1 MTILL
6 FFKISLV
13 SRLFLGNY
21 KISLVSRLSSLV
33 FLLYLSLIMEF
44 LNQFIFGEGIA
55 HSIFVLAMVIAVGTL
70 LAKVKVGGIS
80 LGATWILFAGIVA
93 SHFGMTL
100 HTDTLN
106 FVRDFG
112 LTLFVFSIGLQIG
125 PSFFSS
131 LRQGGLK
138 QMGLAIATM
147 LLGGVVAYLLF
158 LATDTPLQTMVGVM
172 DGAVANTPA
181 MGAAQQAYLDLTGID
196 DKSIPLSFAV
206 AYPIGVVAVILA
218 FMVLRGVLR
227 VDIKKEREEVA
238 RRYGENRL
246 AAKYSIEVENG
257 QMNGKSVGEI
267 RQIIARQF
275 VISRISHDGN
285 KAFIADASSK
295 VYCGDKIF
303 VVSSAE
309 DKEAILAFLG
319 REVEMLEEEWGEF
332 EGQLVSRRIVVTRS
346 EINGKRFVDLRL
358 RTKYGINITRV
369 NRAGVDII
377 PHQGMELQLGDKV
390 MVVGSEEAINEVSKL
405 LGNSLKKLHEPHIFT
420 LFLGIALGVLVG
432 SIPFIE
438 APQPVKLGLAA
449 GPMLMAIIIG
459 RFGTHWHLITYTTLS
474 ANLMLRE
481 VGLAMFLASVGLAS
495 GNGFVEAV
503 VGGGYIW
510 LLYALVIA
518 IVPLLIIGLF
528 ARLYCKMDIF
538 TIMGMLSGSMTN
550 PIALNYANSLAGSD
564 MPAISYATVYPL
576 AMFLRVL
583 IAQTMILSLL

>member
-1 MTILL
+1 ME
-6 FFKISLV
+6 FFK
-13 SRLFLGNY
+13 
-21 KISLVSRLSSLV
+21 
-33 FLLYLSLIMEF
+33 E
-44 LNQFIFGEGIA
+44 FIFGAGIA
-55 HSIFVLAMVIAVGTL
+55 HSIFVLAMVIAVGTI
-70 LAKVKVGGIS
+70 LAKIKVGGIS

-125 PSFFSS
+125 PSFFAS

-138 QMGLAIATM
+138 QMWLSILAM
-147 LLGGVVAYLLF
+147 LLAAVVAYLLVF
-158 LATDTPLQTMVGVM
+158 PTETPLQTMVGVM

-196 DKSIPLSFAV
+196 DKSIPMGFAV
-206 AYPIGVVAVILA
+206 AYPVGVVAVILA
-218 FMVLRGVLR
+218 FMLLKAILRIDLS
-227 VDIKKEREEVA
+227 KEKEVVSKTF
-238 RRYGENRL
+238 GGNKL
-246 AAKYSIEVENG
+246 AAKFSIEVTNE

-275 VISRISHDGN
+275 VISRISHSDN
-285 KAFIADASSK
+285 KAFIADSLSK

-319 REVEMLEEEWGEF
+319 NEIEMLEEEWGEF
-332 EGQLVSRRIVVTRS
+332 EGQLVSRRIVVTQPN
-346 EINGKRFVDLRL
+346 INGKRFVDLRL

-390 MVVGSEEAINEVSKL
+390 MVVGSEEAINEVAKL

-420 LFLGIALGVLVG
+420 LFIGIALGVLVG
-432 SIPFIE
+432 SIPLID
-438 APQPVKLGLAA
+438 APQPIKLGLAA

-495 GNGFVEAV
+495 GNGFVDAV

-510 LLYALVIA
+510 LLYALIIA
-518 IVPLLIIGLF
+518 VVPLILVGVY
-528 ARLYCKMDIF
+528 ARLRYKMDF
-538 TIMGMLSGSMTN
+538 FSIMGMLSGTMTN

-576 AMFLRVL
+576 AMFLRVI
-583 IAQTMILSLL
+583 IAQSMIFMLL

>member
-1 MTILL
+1 
-6 FFKISLV
+6 
-13 SRLFLGNY
+13 
-21 KISLVSRLSSLV
+21 
-33 FLLYLSLIMEF
+33 MEF
-44 LNQFIFGEGIA
+44 FREFIFGAGIA
-55 HSIFVLAMVIAVGTL
+55 HSIFVLAMVIAIGTT
-70 LAKVKVGGIS
+70 LAKIKVGGIS

-100 HTDTLN
+100 HADTLN

-125 PSFFSS
+125 PSFFAS

-138 QMGLAIATM
+138 QMWLSILAM
-147 LLGGVVAYLLF
+147 LLAAVVAYLLVF
-158 LATDTPLQTMVGVM
+158 PTETPLQTMVGVM

-196 DKSIPLSFAV
+196 DKSIPMGFAV
-206 AYPIGVVAVILA
+206 AYPVGVVAVILA
-218 FMVLRGVLR
+218 FMLLKAILRIDLT
-227 VDIKKEREEVA
+227 KEKEVVSKTF
-238 RRYGENRL
+238 GGNKL
-246 AAKYSIEVENG
+246 AAKFSIEVTNE

-275 VISRISHDGN
+275 VISRISHSDN
-285 KAFIADASSK
+285 KAFIADSSSQ
-295 VYCGDKIF
+295 VHCGDKIF

-319 REVEMLEEEWGEF
+319 NEIEMLEEEWGEF
-332 EGQLVSRRIVVTRS
+332 EGQLVSRRIVVTQPN
-346 EINGKRFVDLRL
+346 INGKRFVDLRL

-390 MVVGSEEAINEVSKL
+390 MVVGSEEAINEVAKL

-420 LFLGIALGVLVG
+420 LFIGIALGVLVG
-432 SIPFIE
+432 SIPLID
-438 APQPVKLGLAA
+438 APQPIKLGLAA

-495 GNGFVEAV
+495 GNGFVDAV

-510 LLYALVIA
+510 LLYALIIA
-518 IVPLLIIGLF
+518 VVPLILVGVY
-528 ARLYCKMDIF
+528 ARLRYKMDF
-538 TIMGMLSGSMTN
+538 FSIMGMLSGTMTN

-576 AMFLRVL
+576 AMFLRVI
-583 IAQTMILSLL
+583 IAQSMILMLL

>member
-1 MTILL
+1 MDFI
-6 FFKISLV
+6 K
-13 SRLFLGNY
+13 
-21 KISLVSRLSSLV
+21 
-33 FLLYLSLIMEF
+33 E
-44 LNQFIFGEGIA
+44 FIFGEGIA
-55 HSIFVLAMVIAVGTL
+55 HSIFVLAVVIAVGTL
-70 LAKVKVGGIS
+70 FAKVKIGGIS
-80 LGATWILFAGIVA
+80 LGATWTLFAGIVA

-100 HTDTLN
+100 HADTLN

-125 PSFFSS
+125 PSFFAS
-131 LRQGGLK
+131 LRHGGLR
-138 QMGLAIATM
+138 QMWLSIVTM
-147 LLGGVVAYLLF
+147 LLGAVVAYLLY

-181 MGAAQQAYLDLTGID
+181 MGAAQQTYLDITGID

-206 AYPIGVVAVILA
+206 AYPIGVVAVIIA
-218 FMVLRGVLR
+218 FMILRKVLR
-227 VDIKKEREEVA
+227 VDLAKEREEVA
-238 RRYGENRL
+238 RRFGDNKL
-246 AAKYSIEVENG
+246 AAKFSIEVTNR
-257 QMNGKSVGEI
+257 QIDGKSVGEI

-285 KAFIADASSK
+285 KAFIADVSSS
-295 VYCGDKIF
+295 VYCGDKVF
-303 VVSSAE
+303 VVCAAD

-319 REVEMLEEEWGEF
+319 REIEMLEEEWGEF
-332 EGQLVSRRIVVTRS
+332 EGQLVSRRIVVTQPN
-346 EINGKRFVDLRL
+346 INGKRFVDLRL

-390 MVVGSEEAINEVSKL
+390 MVVGSESAINEVAKL

-432 SIPFIE
+432 SIPLIDT
-438 APQPVKLGLAA
+438 PQPVKLGLAA

-495 GNGFVEAV
+495 GNGFVDAV

-518 IVPLLIIGLF
+518 VIPLLIVGVY
-528 ARLYCKMDIF
+528 ARLRYKMDLF
-538 TIMGMLSGSMTN
+538 TIMGMLSGGMTN

-576 AMFLRVL
+576 AMFLRVI
-583 IAQTMILSLL
+583 IAQAMIMLV

>member
-1 MTILL
+1 ME
-6 FFKISLV
+6 FFK
-13 SRLFLGNY
+13 
-21 KISLVSRLSSLV
+21 
-33 FLLYLSLIMEF
+33 E
-44 LNQFIFGEGIA
+44 FIFGEGIA

-70 LAKVKVGGIS
+70 LAKIKVGGIS

-100 HTDTLN
+100 HADTLN

-138 QMGLAIATM
+138 QMWLSILTM
-147 LLGGVVAYLLF
+147 LFGAVVAYLLF

-218 FMVLRGVLR
+218 FIILRGVLR
-227 VDIKKEREEVA
+227 INITKECEEA
-238 RRYGENRL
+238 EKQLGGNKF
-246 AAKYSIEVENG
+246 AAKFSIEVTNE

-285 KAFIADASSK
+285 KAFIADSSSE
-295 VYCGDKIF
+295 VHCGDKIF

-319 REVEMLEEEWGEF
+319 SEIEMLEEEWGEF
-332 EGQLVSRRIVVTRS
+332 EGQLVSRRIVVTQP

-390 MVVGSEEAINEVSKL
+390 MVVGSEEAINEVAKL

-420 LFLGIALGVLVG
+420 LFIGIALGVLVG

-438 APQPVKLGLAA
+438 APQPIKLGLAA
-449 GPMLMAIIIG
+449 GPMLMAIIVG

-495 GNGFVEAV
+495 GDGFVEAV
-503 VGGGYIW
+503 VNGGYIW
-510 LLYALVIA
+510 LLYALIIA
-518 IVPLLIIGLF
+518 VVPLLIVGIY
-528 ARLYCKMDIF
+528 ARLRYKMHF
-538 TIMGMLSGSMTN
+538 LTIMGMLSGTMTN

-576 AMFLRVL
+576 AMFLRVV
-583 IAQTMILSLL
+583 IAQAMILMLM

>member
-1 MTILL
+1 
-6 FFKISLV
+6 
-13 SRLFLGNY
+13 
-21 KISLVSRLSSLV
+21 
-33 FLLYLSLIMEF
+33 MEF
-44 LNQFIFGEGIA
+44 IEQFIFGSGIA
-55 HSIFVLAMVIAVGTL
+55 HSIFVLATVIATGTL
-70 LAKVKVGGIS
+70 LAKIKIGGIS
-80 LGATWILFAGIVA
+80 LGATWTLFAGIVA
-93 SHFGMTL
+93 SHFGMKL
-100 HTDTLN
+100 DADTLG

-131 LRQGGLK
+131 LRHGGLR
-138 QMGLAIATM
+138 QMWLSVLTM
-147 LLGGVVAYLLF
+147 ILGAVVAYLLYWI
-158 LATDTPLQTMVGVM
+158 TNTPLQTMVGVM

-181 MGAAQQAYLDLTGID
+181 MGATQQTYLDLTGID

-218 FMVLRGVLR
+218 FMLLRKILR
-227 VDIKKEREEVA
+227 IDLAKEREDAEK
-238 RRYGENRL
+238 RMGENKM
-246 AAKYSIEVENG
+246 AAKFSIEVTNQ

-267 RQIIARQF
+267 RQIISRQF
-275 VISRISHDGN
+275 VISRISHAEN
-285 KAFIADASSK
+285 KAFIADVNSK
-295 VYCGDKIF
+295 VYTGDKIF

-309 DKEAILAFLG
+309 DKQAILAFLG
-319 REVEMLEEEWGEF
+319 TEIEMLEEEWGEF
-332 EGQLVSRRIVVTRS
+332 EGQLVSRRIVVTQPK
-346 EINGKRFVDLRL
+346 INGKRFVDLRL

-432 SIPFIE
+432 SIPLID
-438 APQPVKLGLAA
+438 APQPIKLGLAA

-481 VGLAMFLASVGLAS
+481 VGLAIFLASVGLAS
-495 GNGFVEAV
+495 GNGFVDAV

-510 LLYALVIA
+510 LLYSLIIA
-518 IVPLLIIGLF
+518 VVPLVLVGIY
-528 ARLYCKMDIF
+528 ARLRYKMDF
-538 TIMGMLSGSMTN
+538 YTIMGVLAGSMTN
-550 PIALNYANSLAGSD
+550 PIALNYANSSAGSD

-576 AMFLRVL
+576 AMFLRVI
-583 IAQTMILSLL
+583 IAQMMIMMFV

>member
-1 MTILL
+1 ME
-6 FFKISLV
+6 FFK
-13 SRLFLGNY
+13 
-21 KISLVSRLSSLV
+21 
-33 FLLYLSLIMEF
+33 E
-44 LNQFIFGEGIA
+44 FIFGAGIA
-55 HSIFVLAMVIAVGTL
+55 HSIFVLAMVIAVGTI
-70 LAKVKVGGIS
+70 LAKIKVGGIS

-100 HTDTLN
+100 HADTLN

-125 PSFFSS
+125 PSFFAS

-138 QMGLAIATM
+138 QMWLSILAM
-147 LLGGVVAYLLF
+147 LLAAVVAYLLVIP
-158 LATDTPLQTMVGVM
+158 TETPLQTMVGVM
-172 DGAVANTPA
+172 GGAVANTPA

-196 DKSIPLSFAV
+196 DKSIPMGFAV
-206 AYPIGVVAVILA
+206 AYPVGVVAVILA
-218 FMVLRGVLR
+218 FMLLKAILRIDLS
-227 VDIKKEREEVA
+227 KEKEVVSKTF
-238 RRYGENRL
+238 GGNKL
-246 AAKYSIEVENG
+246 AAKFSIEVTNE

-275 VISRISHDGN
+275 VISRISHGDN
-285 KAFIADASSK
+285 KAFIADSSSQ
-295 VYCGDKIF
+295 VHCGDKIF

-309 DKEAILAFLG
+309 DIEAILAFLG
-319 REVEMLEEEWGEF
+319 NEIEMLEEEWGEF
-332 EGQLVSRRIVVTRS
+332 EGQLVSRRIVVTQPN
-346 EINGKRFVDLRL
+346 INGKRFVDLRL

-390 MVVGSEEAINEVSKL
+390 MVVGSEEAINEVAKL

-420 LFLGIALGVLVG
+420 LFIGIALGVLVG
-432 SIPFIE
+432 SIPLID
-438 APQPVKLGLAA
+438 APQPIKLGLAA

-495 GNGFVEAV
+495 GNGFVDAV

-510 LLYALVIA
+510 LLYALIIA
-518 IVPLLIIGLF
+518 VVPLILVGVY
-528 ARLYCKMDIF
+528 ARLRYKMDF
-538 TIMGMLSGSMTN
+538 FSIMGMLSGTMTN

-576 AMFLRVL
+576 AMFLRVI
-583 IAQTMILSLL
+583 IAQSMILMLL

>member
-1 MTILL
+1 
-6 FFKISLV
+6 
-13 SRLFLGNY
+13 
-21 KISLVSRLSSLV
+21 
-33 FLLYLSLIMEF
+33 MEF
-44 LNQFIFGEGIA
+44 LNQFFFGEGIA
-55 HSIFVLAMVIAVGTL
+55 HSIFVLAIVIAIGTL
-70 LAKVKVGGIS
+70 LAKIKVGGIS

-131 LRQGGLK
+131 LRHGGLR
-138 QMGLAIATM
+138 QMGLAVLTM
-147 LLGGVVAYLLF
+147 LLGAIVAYLLY

-181 MGAAQQAYLDLTGID
+181 MGATQQTYLDLTGID

-218 FMVLRGVLR
+218 FMLLRAILR
-227 VDIKKEREEVA
+227 IDTAAERERTE
-238 RRYGENRL
+238 RL
-246 AAKYSIEVENG
+246 MGGNKFAAKFSIEVTNE
-257 QMNGKSVGEI
+257 QIDGKSVGEI

-285 KAFIADASSK
+285 KAFIADVSSK

-319 REVEMLEEEWGEF
+319 SEIEMLEEEWGEF
-332 EGQLVSRRIVVTRS
+332 EGELVSRRIVVTQP

-390 MVVGSEEAINEVSKL
+390 MVVGSESAINEVAKL

-438 APQPVKLGLAA
+438 APQPIKLGLAA

-495 GNGFVEAV
+495 GNGFVDAV
-503 VGGGYIW
+503 VEGGYIW
-510 LLYALVIA
+510 LLYSLIIA
-518 IVPLLIIGLF
+518 VVPLLIVGIF
-528 ARLYCKMDIF
+528 ARLCYKMDF
-538 TIMGMLSGSMTN
+538 YTIMGVLSGSMTN

-576 AMFLRVL
+576 AMFLRVI
-583 IAQTMILSLL
+583 IAQVMIMMLM

>member
-1 MTILL
+1 
-6 FFKISLV
+6 
-13 SRLFLGNY
+13 
-21 KISLVSRLSSLV
+21 
-33 FLLYLSLIMEF
+33 MEF
-44 LNQFIFGEGIA
+44 IEQFVFGEGIA
-55 HSIFVLAMVIAVGTL
+55 HSIFVLAMVIAIGTV
-70 LAKVKVGGIS
+70 LAKIKVGGIS
-80 LGATWILFAGIVA
+80 LGATWVLFAGIVA
-93 SHFGMTL
+93 SHFGMNL
-100 HTDTLN
+100 HADTLN

-138 QMGLAIATM
+138 QMWLSILAM
-147 LLGGVVAYLLF
+147 LLAAVVAYLLVF
-158 LATDTPLQTMVGVM
+158 PTETPLQTMVGVM

-181 MGAAQQAYLDLTGID
+181 MGATQQAYLDLTGID
-196 DKSIPLSFAV
+196 DKSIPMAFAV
-206 AYPIGVVAVILA
+206 AYPFGVVAVILA
-218 FMVLRGVLR
+218 FMLLKAILRIDLT
-227 VDIKKEREEVA
+227 KEKEAVSKA
-238 RRYGENRL
+238 FGGNKL
-246 AAKYSIEVENG
+246 AAKFSIEVTNE

-285 KAFIADASSK
+285 KAFIADVSSK

-319 REVEMLEEEWGEF
+319 HEIEMLEEEWGEF
-332 EGQLVSRRIVVTRS
+332 EGQLVSRRIVVTQPN
-346 EINGKRFVDLRL
+346 INGKRFVDLRL

-390 MVVGSEEAINEVSKL
+390 MVVGSEEAINEVAKL

-420 LFLGIALGVLVG
+420 LFIGIALGVLVG
-432 SIPFIE
+432 SIPLID
-438 APQPVKLGLAA
+438 APQPIKLGLAA

-495 GNGFVEAV
+495 GNGFVAAV
-503 VGGGYIW
+503 ANGGYIW
-510 LLYALVIA
+510 LFYALIIA
-518 IVPLLIIGLF
+518 IIPLLIVGIY
-528 ARLYCKMDIF
+528 ARLRYKMDF
-538 TIMGMLSGSMTN
+538 FSIMGMLSGTMTN

-576 AMFLRVL
+576 AMFCRVI
-583 IAQTMILSLL
+583 IAQIIVMLFV

>member
-1 MTILL
+1 
-6 FFKISLV
+6 
-13 SRLFLGNY
+13 
-21 KISLVSRLSSLV
+21 
-33 FLLYLSLIMEF
+33 MEF

-55 HSIFVLAMVIAVGTL
+55 HSIFALSIVIAIGTL
-70 LAKVKVGGIS
+70 LGRVKIFGIS
-80 LGATWILFAGIVA
+80 LGATWILFVGIVA

-106 FVRDFG
+106 FMRDFG

-138 QMGLAIATM
+138 QMWLSMLTM
-147 LLGGVVAYLLF
+147 LLAAVVAYLLF

-181 MGAAQQAYLDLTGID
+181 MGATQQTYLDLTGID

-206 AYPIGVVAVILA
+206 AYPVGTVAVILV
-218 FMVLRGVLR
+218 FMALRPLLR
-227 VDIKKEREEVA
+227 IDINRERKDVEQRFE
-238 RRYGENRL
+238 GNKF
-246 AAKYSIEVENG
+246 AAKFSIEVTNR
-257 QMNGKSVGEI
+257 QMDGKSVSAI
-267 RQIIARQF
+267 RQIIARPF
-275 VISRISHDGN
+275 VISRISHGDN
-285 KAFIADASSK
+285 KAYIADFSSI
-295 VYCGDKIF
+295 VHCGDKLF
-303 VVSSAE
+303 VVCGTE

-319 REVEMLEEEWGEF
+319 HEIEMLEEEWGKFDGE
-332 EGQLVSRRIVVTRS
+332 LVSRPIVVTKS
-346 EINGKRFVDLRL
+346 NINGKRFVDLRL

-390 MVVGSEEAINEVSKL
+390 MVVGSEEAINEVEKL

-432 SIPFIE
+432 SIPLID
-438 APQPVKLGLAA
+438 APQPIKLGLAA

-459 RFGTHWHLITYTTLS
+459 RFGTHWHLVTYTTLS

-481 VGLAMFLASVGLAS
+481 VGLAIFLASIGLAS
-495 GNGFVEAV
+495 GSGFVEAV
-503 VGGGYIW
+503 VNGGYIW
-510 LLYALVIA
+510 LLYALIIA
-518 IVPLLIIGLF
+518 VVPLFIVGII
-528 ARLYCKMDIF
+528 ARLRYKMDFF
-538 TIMGMLSGSMTN
+538 TIMGMLSGCMTN
-550 PIALNYANSLAGSD
+550 SIALNYANSLAGSD

-576 AMFLRVL
+576 AMFLRVV
-583 IAQTMILSLL
+583 IAQAMILMLL

>member
-1 MTILL
+1 
-6 FFKISLV
+6 
-13 SRLFLGNY
+13 
-21 KISLVSRLSSLV
+21 
-33 FLLYLSLIMEF
+33 MEF
-44 LNQFIFGEGIA
+44 LEQFIFGEGIA

-70 LAKVKVGGIS
+70 LAKIKVGGIS
-80 LGATWILFAGIVA
+80 LGVTWTLFAGIVA

-100 HTDTLN
+100 HADTLS

-138 QMGLAIATM
+138 QMWLSILAM
-147 LLGGVVAYLLF
+147 LFAAVVAYLLF

-218 FMVLRGVLR
+218 FMLLRWILR
-227 VDIKKEREEVA
+227 VDIAKERDIVTKTM
-238 RRYGENRL
+238 GGNKF
-246 AAKYSIEVENG
+246 AAKFSIEVTNE
-257 QMNGKSVGEI
+257 QIDGKSVGDI
-267 RQIIARQF
+267 RHIIARQF

-285 KAFIADASSK
+285 KAFIADSSSR
-295 VYCGDKIF
+295 VYCGDKVF
-303 VVSSAE
+303 VVCAAE

-319 REVEMLEEEWGEF
+319 KEIEMLEEEWGEF
-332 EGQLVSRRIVVTRS
+332 EGQLVSRRIVVTQPK
-346 EINGKRFVDLRL
+346 INGKRFVDLRL

-390 MVVGSEEAINEVSKL
+390 MVVGSEEAINEVAKL

-420 LFLGIALGVLVG
+420 LFIGIALGVLVG
-432 SIPFIE
+432 SIPLID
-438 APQPVKLGLAA
+438 APQPIKLGLAA

-503 VGGGYIW
+503 VNGGYIW
-510 LLYALVIA
+510 LLYALIIA
-518 IVPLLIIGLF
+518 VVPLLIVGVY
-528 ARLYCKMDIF
+528 ARLRYKMNF
-538 TIMGMLSGSMTN
+538 LTIMGMLSGTMTN

-576 AMFLRVL
+576 AMFLRVI
-583 IAQTMILSLL
+583 IAQSMILMLL

>member
-1 MTILL
+1 
-6 FFKISLV
+6 
-13 SRLFLGNY
+13 
-21 KISLVSRLSSLV
+21 
-33 FLLYLSLIMEF
+33 MEF
-44 LNQFIFGEGIA
+44 LDQFIFGEGIA
-55 HSIFVLAMVIAVGTL
+55 HSIFVLAIVIAVGTL
-70 LAKVKVGGIS
+70 LGKVKIGGIS

-100 HTDTLN
+100 HADTLS

-131 LRQGGLK
+131 LRQGGIK
-138 QMGLAIATM
+138 QMALAIATM

-158 LATDTPLQTMVGVM
+158 IATDTPIQTMVGVL

-181 MGAAQQAYLDLTGID
+181 MGATQQTYLDITGID
-196 DKSIPLSFAV
+196 DSSIPLSFAV

-218 FMVLRGVLR
+218 FMMLRKLLR
-227 VDIKKEREEVA
+227 VDIAKEREEVA
-238 RRYGENRL
+238 RRFGENRL
-246 AAKYSIEVENG
+246 AAKYSIEVENA
-257 QMNGKSVGEI
+257 QMSGKSVGEI

-285 KAFIADASSK
+285 KAYIADATSK

-303 VVSSAE
+303 VVSSLE
-309 DKEAILAFLG
+309 DKEAVLAYLG
-319 REVEMLEEEWGEF
+319 REIEMLEEEWGEF

-390 MVVGSEEAINEVSKL
+390 MVVGSETAINEVSKL

-420 LFLGIALGVLVG
+420 LFIGIALGVLVG
-432 SIPFIE
+432 SIPLID
-438 APQPVKLGLAA
+438 APQPIKLGLAA
-449 GPMLMAIIIG
+449 GPMLMAILIG

-481 VGLAMFLASVGLAS
+481 VGLGVFLASVGLAS

-518 IVPLLIIGLF
+518 IVPLLIIGVI
-528 ARLYCKMDIF
+528 ARLYCKMDLF

-550 PIALNYANSLAGSD
+550 PIALSYANSLAGSD
-564 MPAISYATVYPL
+564 TPAISYATVYPL
-576 AMFLRVL
+576 AMFLRVV

>member
-1 MTILL
+1 ME
-6 FFKISLV
+6 FFK
-13 SRLFLGNY
+13 
-21 KISLVSRLSSLV
+21 
-33 FLLYLSLIMEF
+33 E
-44 LNQFIFGEGIA
+44 FIFGDGIA
-55 HSIFVLAMVIAVGTL
+55 HSIFVLAMVIAIGTM
-70 LAKVKVGGIS
+70 LAKIKIGGIS
-80 LGATWILFAGIVA
+80 LGATWILFAGIAA
-93 SHFGMTL
+93 SHFGMNL
-100 HTDTLN
+100 HADTLN

-125 PSFFSS
+125 PSFFAS

-138 QMGLAIATM
+138 QMWLAILAM
-147 LLGGVVAYLLF
+147 LLAAVVAYLLVF
-158 LATDTPLQTMVGVM
+158 PTETPLQTMVGVM

-181 MGAAQQAYLDLTGID
+181 MGATQQAYLDLTGID
-196 DKSIPLSFAV
+196 DKSIPMSFAV

-218 FMVLRGVLR
+218 FMVLKAILR
-227 VDIKKEREEVA
+227 IDLAKEQEIVSKTF
-238 RRYGENRL
+238 GGNKL
-246 AAKYSIEVENG
+246 AAKFSIEVINK
-257 QMNGKSVGEI
+257 QIDGKSVGEI

-275 VISRISHDGN
+275 VISRISHSDN
-285 KAFIADASSK
+285 KAFIADSSSK

-303 VVSSAE
+303 VVCNAE
-309 DKEAILAFLG
+309 DKEALLAFLG
-319 REVEMLEEEWGEF
+319 NEIQMLEEEWGKF

-420 LFLGIALGVLVG
+420 LFIGIALGVLVG
-432 SIPFIE
+432 SIPLID
-438 APQPVKLGLAA
+438 APQPIKLGLAA

-495 GNGFVEAV
+495 GDGFVSAV
-503 VGGGYIW
+503 ANGGYIW
-510 LLYALVIA
+510 LLYALIIA
-518 IVPLLIIGLF
+518 MVPLIIVGVY
-528 ARLYCKMDIF
+528 ARLRYKMDF
-538 TIMGMLSGSMTN
+538 FSIMGMLSGTMTN

-576 AMFLRVL
+576 AMFLRVI
-583 IAQTMILSLL
+583 IAQSMILMFL

>member
-1 MTILL
+1 
-6 FFKISLV
+6 
-13 SRLFLGNY
+13 
-21 KISLVSRLSSLV
+21 
-33 FLLYLSLIMEF
+33 MEF
-44 LNQFIFGEGIA
+44 IEHFVFGEGIA
-55 HSIFVLAMVIAVGTL
+55 HSIFVLAVVIAIGTL

-93 SHFGMTL
+93 SHFGMNL
-100 HTDTLN
+100 HADTLN

-112 LTLFVFSIGLQIG
+112 LTLFVFSVGLQIG

-131 LRQGGLK
+131 LRQGGLR
-138 QMGLAIATM
+138 QMGLSILTM
-147 LLGGVVAYLLF
+147 VLGGVVAYLLY

-181 MGAAQQAYLDLTGID
+181 MGATQQTYIDLTGLD
-196 DKSIPLSFAV
+196 DTTIPMGFAV
-206 AYPIGVVAVILA
+206 AYPIGVVAVIIA
-218 FMVLRGVLR
+218 FMILRKALR
-227 VDIKKEREEVA
+227 IDLTKEREEA
-238 RRYGENRL
+238 EKRL
-246 AAKYSIEVENG
+246 GGNKFAAKYSIEVKNQ
-257 QMNGKSVGEI
+257 QMDGKSVGEI

-285 KAFIADASSK
+285 KACIADATSR
-295 VYCGDKIF
+295 VHCGDKIF
-303 VVSSAE
+303 VVSSIE

-319 REVEMLEEEWGEF
+319 CEIEMLEEEWGEF
-332 EGQLVSRRIVVTRS
+332 EGQLVSRRIVVTRP

-432 SIPFIE
+432 SIPLID
-438 APQPVKLGLAA
+438 APQPIKLGLAA

-495 GNGFVEAV
+495 GDGFIEALA
-503 VGGGYIW
+503 GGGYIW
-510 LLYALVIA
+510 LLYALIIA
-518 IVPLLIIGLF
+518 VVPLLIVGVY
-528 ARLYCKMDIF
+528 ARLCHKSDF
-538 TIMGMLSGSMTN
+538 FSIMGMLSGSMTN
-550 PIALNYANSLAGSD
+550 PIALNYANSLAGND

-576 AMFLRVL
+576 AMFLRVV
-583 IAQTMILSLL
+583 IAQMMILFLL

>member
-1 MTILL
+1 
-6 FFKISLV
+6 
-13 SRLFLGNY
+13 
-21 KISLVSRLSSLV
+21 
-33 FLLYLSLIMEF
+33 MEF
-44 LNQFIFGEGIA
+44 FREFIFGAGIA
-55 HSIFVLAMVIAVGTL
+55 HSIFVLAMVIAIGTT
-70 LAKVKVGGIS
+70 LAKIKVGGIS

-100 HTDTLN
+100 HADTLN

-125 PSFFSS
+125 PSFFAS

-138 QMGLAIATM
+138 QMWLSILAM
-147 LLGGVVAYLLF
+147 LLAAVVAYLLVF
-158 LATDTPLQTMVGVM
+158 PTETPLQTMVGVM

-181 MGAAQQAYLDLTGID
+181 MGAAQQTYLDLTGID
-196 DKSIPLSFAV
+196 DKSIPMGFAV
-206 AYPIGVVAVILA
+206 AYPVGVVAVILA
-218 FMVLRGVLR
+218 FMLLKAILRIDLA
-227 VDIKKEREEVA
+227 KERDVVA
-238 RRYGENRL
+238 SKFGGNKL
-246 AAKYSIEVENG
+246 AAKFSIEVTNE

-275 VISRISHDGN
+275 VISRISHSDN
-285 KAFIADASSK
+285 KAFIADSLSK

-319 REVEMLEEEWGEF
+319 NEIEMLEEEWGEF
-332 EGQLVSRRIVVTRS
+332 EGQLVSRRIVVTQPN
-346 EINGKRFVDLRL
+346 INGKRFVDLRL

-390 MVVGSEEAINEVSKL
+390 MVVGSEEAINEVAKL

-420 LFLGIALGVLVG
+420 LFIGIALGVLVG
-432 SIPFIE
+432 SIPLID
-438 APQPVKLGLAA
+438 APQPIKLGLAA

-495 GNGFVEAV
+495 GNGFVDAV

-510 LLYALVIA
+510 LLYALIIA
-518 IVPLLIIGLF
+518 VVPLILVGVY
-528 ARLYCKMDIF
+528 ARLRYKMDF
-538 TIMGMLSGSMTN
+538 FSIMGMLSGTMTN

-576 AMFLRVL
+576 AMFLRVI
-583 IAQTMILSLL
+583 IAQSMILMLL

>member
-1 MTILL
+1 MFHKYNNKFPNAQKVLRFTLSVFR
-6 FFKISLV
+6 FFLP
-13 SRLFLGNY
+13 
-21 KISLVSRLSSLV
+21 
-33 FLLYLSLIMEF
+33 LSLHFAVATMEF
-44 LNQFIFGEGIA
+44 IEQFVFGEGIA
-55 HSIFVLAMVIAVGTL
+55 HSIFVLAVVIAIGTL
-70 LAKVKVGGIS
+70 LAKIKIGGIS

-93 SHFGMTL
+93 SHFGMNL
-100 HTDTLN
+100 HADTLS

-125 PSFFSS
+125 PSFFAS

-138 QMGLAIATM
+138 QMWLSILAM
-147 LLGGVVAYLLF
+147 LLAAVVTYLLVF
-158 LATDTPLQTMVGVM
+158 PTDTPLQTMVGVM

-181 MGAAQQAYLDLTGID
+181 MGAAQQVYLDLTGID
-196 DKSIPLSFAV
+196 DKSIPMGFAV

-218 FMVLRGVLR
+218 FMILKAILRIDLS
-227 VDIKKEREEVA
+227 KEKEIVA
-238 RRYGENRL
+238 SKFGGNKL
-246 AAKYSIEVENG
+246 AAKFSIEVTNR
-257 QMNGKSVGEI
+257 QMDGKSVGEI

-275 VISRISHDGN
+275 VISRISHSDN
-285 KAFIADASSK
+285 KAFIADSSSR
-295 VYCGDKIF
+295 VHCGDKIF

-319 REVEMLEEEWGEF
+319 HEIEMLEEEWGEF
-332 EGQLVSRRIVVTRS
+332 EGQLVSRRIVVTQPN
-346 EINGKRFVDLRL
+346 INGKRFVDLRL

-405 LGNSLKKLHEPHIFT
+405 LGNSLKKLRDPHIFT

-432 SIPFIE
+432 SIPLIE
-438 APQPVKLGLAA
+438 APQPIKLGLAA

-495 GNGFVEAV
+495 GNGFVDAV

-510 LLYALVIA
+510 LLYALIIA
-518 IVPLLIIGLF
+518 VVPLLIVGVY
-528 ARLYCKMDIF
+528 ARLRYKMDF
-538 TIMGMLSGSMTN
+538 FSIMGMLSGTMTN

-576 AMFLRVL
+576 AMFLRVI
-583 IAQTMILSLL
+583 IAQTMILMLL

>member
-1 MTILL
+1 
-6 FFKISLV
+6 
-13 SRLFLGNY
+13 
-21 KISLVSRLSSLV
+21 
-33 FLLYLSLIMEF
+33 MEF

-55 HSIFVLAMVIAVGTL
+55 HSIFVLSIVIAIGTL
-70 LAKVKVGGIS
+70 LGRVKIFGIS
-80 LGATWILFAGIVA
+80 LGATWILFVGIVA

-100 HTDTLN
+100 HIDTLN
-106 FVRDFG
+106 FMRDFG

-138 QMGLAIATM
+138 QMWLSMLTMFLAA
-147 LLGGVVAYLLF
+147 VVAYLLF

-181 MGAAQQAYLDLTGID
+181 MGATQQTYFDLTGID

-206 AYPIGVVAVILA
+206 SYPIGTVAVIFV
-218 FMVLRGVLR
+218 FMALRPLLR
-227 VDIKKEREEVA
+227 IDIKHEREEA
-238 RRYGENRL
+238 NNRL
-246 AAKYSIEVENG
+246 GGNKFAAKFSIDVTNR
-257 QMNGKSVGEI
+257 QMDGKSVSAI
-267 RQIIARQF
+267 RQIIARPF
-275 VISRISHDGN
+275 VISRISHGDN
-285 KAFIADASSK
+285 KARIADFSSI
-295 VYCGDKIF
+295 VHCGDKLF
-303 VVSSAE
+303 VVCGTE

-319 REVEMLEEEWGEF
+319 HEIEMLEEEWGKFDGE
-332 EGQLVSRRIVVTRS
+332 LVSRPIVVTKS
-346 EINGKRFVDLRL
+346 NINGKRFVDLRL

-390 MVVGSEEAINEVSKL
+390 MVVGSEEAINEVEKL

-438 APQPVKLGLAA
+438 APQPIKLGLAA

-474 ANLMLRE
+474 ANLMLCE
-481 VGLAMFLASVGLAS
+481 VGLAMFLATIGLAS
-495 GNGFVEAV
+495 GSGFVKAV
-503 VGGGYIW
+503 LDGGYIW
-510 LLYALVIA
+510 LLYALIIA
-518 IVPLLIIGLF
+518 VVPLFIVGIY
-528 ARLYCKMDIF
+528 ARLRYKMNFF
-538 TIMGMLSGSMTN
+538 TIIGMLSGSMTN
-550 PIALNYANSLAGSD
+550 SIALNYANSLAGSD

-576 AMFLRVL
+576 AMFLRVV
-583 IAQTMILSLL
+583 IAQAMILMFL

>member
-1 MTILL
+1 
-6 FFKISLV
+6 
-13 SRLFLGNY
+13 
-21 KISLVSRLSSLV
+21 
-33 FLLYLSLIMEF
+33 MEF
-44 LNQFIFGEGIA
+44 FREFIFGAGIA
-55 HSIFVLAMVIAVGTL
+55 HSIFVLAMVIAIGTT
-70 LAKVKVGGIS
+70 LAKIKVGGIS

-100 HTDTLN
+100 HADTLN

-125 PSFFSS
+125 PSFFAS

-138 QMGLAIATM
+138 QMWLSILAM
-147 LLGGVVAYLLF
+147 LLAAVVAYLLVIP
-158 LATDTPLQTMVGVM
+158 TETPLQTMVGVM

-181 MGAAQQAYLDLTGID
+181 MGAAQQTYLDLTGID
-196 DKSIPLSFAV
+196 DKSIPMGFAV

-218 FMVLRGVLR
+218 FMLLKAILRIDLS
-227 VDIKKEREEVA
+227 KEREVVA
-238 RRYGENRL
+238 SKFGGNKL
-246 AAKYSIEVENG
+246 AAKFSIEVTNE

-275 VISRISHDGN
+275 VISRISHGDN
-285 KAFIADASSK
+285 KAFIADSSSQ

-319 REVEMLEEEWGEF
+319 NEIEMLEEEWGEF
-332 EGQLVSRRIVVTRS
+332 EGQLVSRRIVVTQPN
-346 EINGKRFVDLRL
+346 INGKRFVDLRL

-390 MVVGSEEAINEVSKL
+390 MVVGSEEAINEVAKL

-420 LFLGIALGVLVG
+420 LFIGIALGVLVG
-432 SIPFIE
+432 SIPLID
-438 APQPVKLGLAA
+438 APQPIKLGLAA

-495 GNGFVEAV
+495 GNGFVDAV

-510 LLYALVIA
+510 LLYALIIA
-518 IVPLLIIGLF
+518 VVPLILVGIY
-528 ARLYCKMDIF
+528 ARLRYKMDF
-538 TIMGMLSGSMTN
+538 FSIMGMLSGTMTN

-576 AMFLRVL
+576 AMFLRVI
-583 IAQTMILSLL
+583 IAQSMILMLL

>member
-1 MTILL
+1 
-6 FFKISLV
+6 
-13 SRLFLGNY
+13 
-21 KISLVSRLSSLV
+21 
-33 FLLYLSLIMEF
+33 MEF
-44 LNQFIFGEGIA
+44 FREFIFGAGIA
-55 HSIFVLAMVIAVGTL
+55 HSIFVLAMVIAIGTT
-70 LAKVKVGGIS
+70 LAKIKVGGIS

-100 HTDTLN
+100 HADTLN

-125 PSFFSS
+125 PSFFAS

-138 QMGLAIATM
+138 QMWLSILAM
-147 LLGGVVAYLLF
+147 LLAAVVAYLLVIP
-158 LATDTPLQTMVGVM
+158 TETPLQTMVGVM

-196 DKSIPLSFAV
+196 DKSIPMGFAV
-206 AYPIGVVAVILA
+206 AYPVGVVAVILA
-218 FMVLRGVLR
+218 FMLLKAILRIDLS
-227 VDIKKEREEVA
+227 KEKEVVA
-238 RRYGENRL
+238 SKFGGNKL
-246 AAKYSIEVENG
+246 AAKFSIEVTNR
-257 QMNGKSVGEI
+257 QMDGKSVGEI

-275 VISRISHDGN
+275 VISRISHGDN
-285 KAFIADASSK
+285 KAFIADSSSQ
-295 VYCGDKIF
+295 VHCGDKIF

-319 REVEMLEEEWGEF
+319 NEIEMLEEEWGEF
-332 EGQLVSRRIVVTRS
+332 EGQLVSRRIVVTQPN
-346 EINGKRFVDLRL
+346 INGKRFVDLRL

-390 MVVGSEEAINEVSKL
+390 MVVGSEEAINEVAKL

-420 LFLGIALGVLVG
+420 LFIGIALGVLVG
-432 SIPFIE
+432 SIPLID
-438 APQPVKLGLAA
+438 APQPIKLGLAA

-495 GNGFVEAV
+495 GNGFVDAV

-510 LLYALVIA
+510 LLYALIIA
-518 IVPLLIIGLF
+518 VVPLILVGVY
-528 ARLYCKMDIF
+528 ARLRYKMDF
-538 TIMGMLSGSMTN
+538 FSIMGMLSGTMTN

-576 AMFLRVL
+576 AMFLRVI
-583 IAQTMILSLL
+583 IAQSMILMLL

>member
-1 MTILL
+1 
-6 FFKISLV
+6 
-13 SRLFLGNY
+13 
-21 KISLVSRLSSLV
+21 
-33 FLLYLSLIMEF
+33 MEF
-44 LNQFIFGEGIA
+44 IEQFVFGEGIA
-55 HSIFVLAMVIAVGTL
+55 HSIFVLAVVIAIGTL
-70 LAKVKVGGIS
+70 LAKIKVGGIS

-93 SHFGMTL
+93 SHFGMNL
-100 HTDTLN
+100 HADTLN

-125 PSFFSS
+125 PSFFAS

-138 QMGLAIATM
+138 QMWLSILAM
-147 LLGGVVAYLLF
+147 LLAAVVAYLLVF
-158 LATDTPLQTMVGVM
+158 PTETPLQTMVGVM

-181 MGAAQQAYLDLTGID
+181 MGAAQQSYLDLTGID
-196 DKSIPLSFAV
+196 DKSIPMGFAV

-218 FMVLRGVLR
+218 FMLLKAILRIDLS
-227 VDIKKEREEVA
+227 KERDAVDKA
-238 RRYGENRL
+238 FGSNKL
-246 AAKYSIEVENG
+246 AAKFSIEVTNE

-275 VISRISHDGN
+275 VISRISHSDN
-285 KAFIADASSK
+285 KAFIADSSSE
-295 VYCGDKIF
+295 VHCGDKIF
-303 VVSSAE
+303 VVSAAE

-319 REVEMLEEEWGEF
+319 NEIEMLEEEWGEF
-332 EGQLVSRRIVVTRS
+332 EGQLVSRRIVVTQPN
-346 EINGKRFVDLRL
+346 INGKRFVDLRL

-390 MVVGSEEAINEVSKL
+390 MVVGSEEAINEVAKL

-420 LFLGIALGVLVG
+420 LFIGIALGVLVG
-432 SIPFIE
+432 SIPLID
-438 APQPVKLGLAA
+438 APQPIKLGLAA

-495 GNGFVEAV
+495 GNGFVDAV

-510 LLYALVIA
+510 LLYALIIA
-518 IVPLLIIGLF
+518 VVPLILVGVY
-528 ARLYCKMDIF
+528 ARLRYKMDF
-538 TIMGMLSGSMTN
+538 FSIMGMLSGTMTN

-576 AMFLRVL
+576 AMFLRVI
-583 IAQTMILSLL
+583 IAQSMILMLL